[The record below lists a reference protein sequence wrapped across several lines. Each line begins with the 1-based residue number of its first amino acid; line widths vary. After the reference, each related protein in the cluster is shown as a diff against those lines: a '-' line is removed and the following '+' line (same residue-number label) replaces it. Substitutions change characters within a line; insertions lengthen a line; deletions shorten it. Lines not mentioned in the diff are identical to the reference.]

1 MRIGT
6 ACPTSSRQA
15 AARVTQGADGRSL
28 TSGGSGSSSLSG
40 ACDILGT
47 RASVAMLCRFVR
59 TAPVRAPQPGYAW
72 RKVGGEG
79 SRQISRKRAWG
90 VRTHPS
96 SAGLP
101 SRASSAQRRNRFRRQ
116 AATTT
121 TASTRRPSHT
131 PALRAVRGPKKTSHL
146 LGKFSPFR
154 APRTSPEV
162 TSRHAS
168 HSWRIGRVR
177 LPRAAAART
186 HPARVGR
193 TESGTTDERQQVL
206 TFPAQATHA

>member
-90 VRTHPS
+90 VS
-96 SAGLP
+96 YASEL
-101 SRASSAQRRNRFRRQ
+101 SRASVSRVIR
-116 AATTT
+116 ATTQPLPPPGCHDHHGIDS
-121 TASTRRPSHT
+121 ASISHAGAASGTGTQKNIPSSRKILPLSSAANQPRGNITSRQSLVEDRARET
-131 PALRAVRGPKKTSHL
+131 PASSGGSH
-146 LGKFSPFR
+146 
-154 APRTSPEV
+154 APC
-162 TSRHAS
+162 
-168 HSWRIGRVR
+168 
-177 LPRAAAART
+177 
-186 HPARVGR
+186 
-193 TESGTTDERQQVL
+193 SGGSNGERYDG
-206 TFPAQATHA
+206 